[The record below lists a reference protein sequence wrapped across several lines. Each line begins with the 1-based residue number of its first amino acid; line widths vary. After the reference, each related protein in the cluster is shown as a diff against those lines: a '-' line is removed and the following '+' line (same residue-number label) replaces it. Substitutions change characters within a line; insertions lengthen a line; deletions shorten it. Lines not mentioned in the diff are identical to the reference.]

1 MRMSLIACALLF
13 VAGPVLA
20 QNASR
25 EQEQLRRLRA
35 QAQQLQQ
42 ALSAEQQQRQAAAAE
57 LQSLKQTQGAELERL
72 GEEAQSARR
81 RAGSVQKQLDQAQR
95 ELEELRAAHS
105 ALTAR
110 HEQTSGRLAERERE
124 LGDTRNTLATTARE
138 LEQTQGHA
146 GQLGSRLDQCSQD
159 NVALYRTGIEMLD
172 RWRDRTLGERTAQGE
187 PFTQIGRV
195 KLENLV
201 ETWRDR
207 LDEKRSGASTSAAR

>member
-1 MRMSLIACALLF
+1 MKMPLIACALLLA
-13 VAGPVLA
+13 AGPALA

-42 ALSAEQQQRQAAAAE
+42 ALAAEQQQRQAATAE
-57 LQSLKQTQGAELERL
+57 LQSLKKTQGAELEKL

-95 ELEELRAAHS
+95 ELDELRAAHS

-110 HEQTSGRLAERERE
+110 HEQTASRLAERERD

-138 LEQTQGHA
+138 LEQTQARA
-146 GQLGSRLDQCSQD
+146 GQLGSGLDQCTQD
-159 NVALYRTGIEMLD
+159 NVALYRTGVEMLD

-207 LDEKRSGASTSAAR
+207 LDEKRIGTAPSAAR

>member
-1 MRMSLIACALLF
+1 MKMPLIACALLLA
-13 VAGPVLA
+13 AGPALA

-35 QAQQLQQ
+35 QAQRLQQ
-42 ALSAEQQQRQAAAAE
+42 ALAAEQQLRQAATAE
-57 LQSLKQTQGAELERL
+57 LQSLKQTQGAELEKL

-95 ELEELRAAHS
+95 ELDELRAAHS

-110 HEQTSGRLAERERE
+110 HEQTASLLVERERD

-138 LEQTQGHA
+138 LEQTQARA
-146 GQLGSRLDQCSQD
+146 GQLGSRLDQCTQD

-207 LDEKRSGASTSAAR
+207 LDEKRIGTAPSAAR